1 MPPKKRTDSKAS
13 KAPSVSCCVCCQPV
27 NASKDEVLFCT
38 GTCQEWI
45 HRYCASVSVKA
56 YRSIKDTG
64 SPFLCFCC
72 QQIRSQIRSQDEVVK
87 LNNEVRQLKEEVL
100 QLQTVLSTL
109 QSQASPSRQAA
120 DPVRNVTSVR
130 SYAAAATPGGE
141 SPSNSKLSTS
151 SNVQTS
157 STRLVSSSDK
167 KFNIVIYGIDECAK
181 GTSRS
186 ERLESDFS
194 KVVSVVSG
202 IDSNVH
208 SQAIKDCFR
217 LGKYDPQHKR
227 PRPILV
233 KFIRTLDVS
242 SILSK
247 RSVLSPPINIKPDMS
262 PEERLRDSVLLKE
275 RWSLIQ
281 SGISRSDIKIR
292 KSHLYVKNKPYGQY
306 QNSVFVHSVPPASS
320 LAGISH
326 DQASIVPLSDS
337 HSVCQ
342 SQSTSTYLTPSPVS
356 SNLSN
361 STIQPASPIQGISH
375 DQTSIVPLSDSH
387 SVCQSQSTST
397 YLTPSP
403 VSSNLSNSTIQPASP
418 IQDCVQS
425 SMSTLSTDKN
435 AVSQSP
441 D

>member
-1 MPPKKRTDSKAS
+1 M
-13 KAPSVSCCVCCQPV
+13 
-27 NASKDEVLFCT
+27 
-38 GTCQEWI
+38 
-45 HRYCASVSVKA
+45 
-56 YRSIKDTG
+56 
-64 SPFLCFCC
+64 
-72 QQIRSQIRSQDEVVK
+72 VK

-181 GTSRS
+181 GTIRS

-194 KVVSVVSG
+194 KVVSVVSR
-202 IDSNVH
+202 INSNVH
-208 SQAIKDCFR
+208 SQAIKDCFH

-227 PRPILV
+227 PRPIMV
-233 KFIRTLDVS
+233 RFIRTLDVS

-247 RSVLSPPINIKPDMS
+247 RSVLSPPINIKPDMF
-262 PEERLRDSVLLKE
+262 PEERLRDSILLKE
-275 RWSLIQ
+275 RWSLIIQ

-320 LAGISH
+320 LAGISL

-375 DQTSIVPLSDSH
+375 DQASIVPLSD
-387 SVCQSQSTST
+387 
-397 YLTPSP
+397 
-403 VSSNLSNSTIQPASP
+403 I
-418 IQDCVQS
+418 
-425 SMSTLSTDKN
+425 
-435 AVSQSP
+435 
-441 D
+441 

>member
-1 MPPKKRTDSKAS
+1 M
-13 KAPSVSCCVCCQPV
+13 
-27 NASKDEVLFCT
+27 
-38 GTCQEWI
+38 
-45 HRYCASVSVKA
+45 
-56 YRSIKDTG
+56 
-64 SPFLCFCC
+64 
-72 QQIRSQIRSQDEVVK
+72 
-87 LNNEVRQLKEEVL
+87 
-100 QLQTVLSTL
+100 
-109 QSQASPSRQAA
+109 
-120 DPVRNVTSVR
+120 
-130 SYAAAATPGGE
+130 
-141 SPSNSKLSTS
+141 
-151 SNVQTS
+151 
-157 STRLVSSSDK
+157 
-167 KFNIVIYGIDECAK
+167 
-181 GTSRS
+181 
-186 ERLESDFS
+186 
-194 KVVSVVSG
+194 VSG

-247 RSVLSPPINIKPDMS
+247 RSVLSPPINIKPDMF
-262 PEERLRDSVLLKE
+262 PEERLRDSILLKE
-275 RWSLIQ
+275 RWSLVQ
-281 SGISRSDIKIR
+281 SGISRNDIKIR
-292 KSHLYVKNKPYGQY
+292 KSHLYVKNKLYGQY

-342 SQSTSTYLTPSPVS
+342 SQSTSTYPPVS

-375 DQTSIVPLSDSH
+375 DQASIVPLSDSH